1 MSLLFNTLSRFVI
14 AILPRG
20 NHLLISWLPSLS
32 SVILSPRRRAL
43 SLLLFAMSKG
53 ADAMILDF
61 LLSFK
66 PALSLSSFTLIRRLF
81 SSSSLSVIRVV
92 SSAHL
97 RLLMYLP
104 PILIPACNSSS
115 PAFLMMCSAY
125 RLNRQGDRRQPCHTP
140 FSIFNQS
147 IVLCRVLTVAF
158 WPTYRF
164 SADS

>member
-1 MSLLFNTLSRFVI
+1 MVQLPHLHMTAGKTIDLTVWTFDSKVVSLLFNTLSRFVI

-66 PALSLSSFTLIRRLF
+66 PALSLSSFTFIKRFF
-81 SSSSLSVIRVV
+81 SSSLLYAMSGVLCIYEVVYISPGNLDSSLCFI
-92 SSAHL
+92 
-97 RLLMYLP
+97 
-104 PILIPACNSSS
+104 
-115 PAFLMMCSAY
+115 
-125 RLNRQGDRRQPCHTP
+125 QPCVTWCTLHVSVYVHY
-140 FSIFNQS
+140 FLVGI
-147 IVLCRVLTVAF
+147 I
-158 WPTYRF
+158 
-164 SADS
+164 